1 MLTCTAG
8 PSGEE
13 VPGVWVDRTGAK
25 VGFHESRSRSSKAN
39 FGLVVEEVTTRDEQG
54 AVVTQGTKATPT
66 GAAAPDGPPTTHSKK
81 GKDRVAFL
89 QANVTRD
96 ATHYVNGTPIGARDQ
111 VTVRMTY
118 ALYMHHTYH
127 RAHLCIGCA
136 TPVHWVSGI
145 TQPCVEHSLPVL

>member
-1 MLTCTAG
+1 MLTYTAG

-25 VGFHESRSRSSKAN
+25 VGFYESRSRSSKAN
-39 FGLVVEEVTTRDEQG
+39 YGLVVEEVTTRDEQG

-111 VTVRMTY
+111 VTVGSFTLHTVY
-118 ALYMHHTYH
+118 ALYMHHLYP
-127 RAHLCIGCA
+127 RAQGVPHLCIGRLA
-136 TPVHWVSGI
+136 
-145 TQPCVEHSLPVL
+145 